1 MSKAAPAPRHLW
13 VIGIVTLLWNLMGA
27 YDYLMTETQNATYM
41 AQFDQAQLDYFY
53 GFPVWFIALWAIAVW
68 GGLAG
73 SVLLLLRKGLAAPAF
88 LASFVAMIFPTIYSF
103 GFSNGMEVMG
113 ATGFVFT
120 SLIFLVSL
128 GLVLYS
134 RAMRTRG
141 VLV

>member
-1 MSKAAPAPRHLW
+1 
-13 VIGIVTLLWNLMGA
+13 MGA

-120 SLIFLVSL
+120 ILIFLVSL